1 MVLSPD
7 LTNTLGAKIMSDREH
22 TEKVRQEIMRF
33 NELLG
38 IMRGHLTAG
47 ERAYDALFASFTPE
61 ERENTKHKDLQ
72 WKLAEQMTDLTS
84 LSRAVSNMRF
94 ASRELEKAFSELQD
108 IIASTEDVTE

>member
-1 MVLSPD
+1 
-7 LTNTLGAKIMSDREH
+7 MSDNEH

-38 IMRGHLTAG
+38 IMRGHLSSG

-72 WKLAEQMTDLTS
+72 WKLAEQMSDLTP
-84 LSRAVSNMRF
+84 LERAVSNMRF
-94 ASRELEKAFSELQD
+94 ASRELEKAFEELYD
-108 IIASTEDVTE
+108 IIATTEEISE